1 MPLEDSIRAIIDGQ
15 VTSDEAVLTSYST
28 DASIFEIKPQLVV
41 YPKDSQDI
49 QKLVKF
55 AQRSKEKVSLTAR
68 SAGTDMSGGA
78 VNDSIILDLT
88 RHFNKILKVGLSY
101 AVTQPGV
108 FYRDFE
114 KETLKHNLILPSYP
128 ASREICTVGGMVGN
142 NSAGEKTLSFG
153 QTENYVQRLKVVLTD
168 GNEYIFEPLSKKGLD
183 KKIAQKNF
191 EGEIYQKMHKL
202 IETNFD
208 LIQSAKPKVS
218 KNSAGYALWSIW
230 DGKTF
235 DLTKLIVG
243 SQGTLGIVT
252 EIEFRL
258 VPPHKYSKLLVIFL
272 YNIGHLGEVVEKI
285 LSSKPESFESYDDKT
300 FEFGLRFWPEVVK
313 VIRPKNIFS
322 LGLSFIPEAW
332 MVLKH
337 GPAKLVLMAEF
348 TGDDESSVIQK
359 CLEAQQSIKKYHLL
373 SRITTNEDDANK
385 YWALRRESF
394 NLFRHHSGD
403 KRTAPFIDDIIV
415 APQHLAEFLPKLQKI
430 LKPYQEL
437 MVYTIAGHIGNGNFH
452 IIPMVDLKDPK
463 VRAIIPKLA
472 DEVYNLVFQYQG
484 SMAAEHNDGLIRG
497 PFLKKMYGDKIYTLF
512 KETKSIFDPK
522 NIFNPHK
529 KIDATFEYLLT
540 HISNS

>member
-28 DASIFEIKPQLVV
+28 DASIFEIKPRLVA

-153 QTENYVQRLKVVLTD
+153 QTENYVQRLKVILTD
-168 GNEYIFEPLSKKGLD
+168 GNEYIFEPLNKKGLD

-218 KNSAGYALWSIW
+218 KNSAGYALWSVW
-230 DGKTF
+230 DRKTF

-258 VPPHKYSKLLVIFL
+258 IPPHKYPKLLVIFL

-285 LSSKPESFESYDDKT
+285 LSFKPESFESYDDKT

-313 VIRPKNIFS
+313 VIHPKNVFS

-332 MVLKH
+332 MVLKR

-348 TGDDESSVIQK
+348 TGDDESSVTQK

-385 YWALRRESF
+385 YWVLRRESF

-415 APQHLAEFLPKLQKI
+415 APQHLTEFLPKLQKI

-512 KETKSIFDPK
+512 KEIKNIFDPK

-529 KIDATFEYLLT
+529 KVDATFEYSLT
-540 HISNS
+540 HIGNS